1 MFCLTVWNCHAKLEI
16 SFSQILDHDV
26 KRSWMPIAT
35 LFFRDG
41 VYWFVAVVGGSLF
54 PHLELL
60 LILLN
65 HLSG

>member
-1 MFCLTVWNCHAKLEI
+1 
-16 SFSQILDHDV
+16 
-26 KRSWMPIAT
+26 MPIAT

-41 VYWFVAVVGGSLF
+41 VYWFVAVVGGSFF